1 MTETRESYIAGQ
13 KPESYLSY
21 QDFYGSNLYDAL
33 FRASLGISSKADAD
47 LLADEIRRLR
57 RELSREQGNT

>member
-1 MTETRESYIAGQ
+1 MTEIVESYIAGQ

-21 QDFYGSNLYDAL
+21 QDFYGSKLYDAL
-33 FRASLGISSKADAD
+33 FRASLGISTKRDAD
-47 LLADEIRRLR
+47 LLADEIRRLK